1 MRIIVTVLVALM
13 LAGASLSADDVHVM
27 SAGAVEPGL
36 VRAAAA
42 FESATGHRVIIRFG
56 TGPQLSARLQANE
69 DADVLIAPAGVM
81 TTAAGLGRIDQATR
95 AAVGRVGVG
104 IVLRASADPVDVDT
118 PEALRAALLEAATV
132 VFNRAST
139 GQYIERLIERLGVAA
154 EVQGKAVRT
163 DTGEAVMER
172 IASGAGR
179 EIGFGAITEIRML
192 ASMGIRLAGPLP
204 AAVQNFTTYDVAA
217 LTASRAPAAGAA
229 LIAYLR
235 GDEGQRELQA
245 GGVEPAR

>member
-1 MRIIVTVLVALM
+1 MRLVVTVLGALL
-13 LAGASLSADDVHVM
+13 LASASLSADDIHVM

-69 DADVLIAPAGVM
+69 AADVLIAPAGVM
-81 TTAAGLGRIDQATR
+81 TTAARLGRIDQATR

-104 IVLRASADPVDVDT
+104 IVVRAGAEPVDVGT
-118 PEALRAALLEAATV
+118 PEALRAALTEATAV

-139 GQYIERLIERLGVAA
+139 GQYIEQLIERLGVAS
-154 EVQGKAVRT
+154 EVQAKAVRT

-192 ASMGIRLAGPLP
+192 ASRGIRLAGPLP

-229 LIAYLR
+229 LVAYLR
-235 GDEGQRELQA
+235 EGEGQRALQA